1 MVWTLHEK
9 SKQRENME
17 SFVIEGTGRPL
28 SGEVNV
34 SGNKNA
40 ILPMIAASLL
50 TDEEVILHNV
60 PDIID
65 VNTMLE
71 IAELLGTEVT
81 RENHTLKLKTSKVSN
96 NFLSR
101 KSCTKI
107 RTSLLFTGPLLIR
120 TGKATI
126 WPPGGDVIGRRR
138 LDAHFYA
145 LETMGA
151 EIVSES
157 IPYKFAAEKKLQG
170 RDLFFDEASVTA
182 TEHIMMTAALAK
194 GQTIIRNAAAEP
206 HVCDLGEL
214 LKKMGAKIT
223 GLGTNTITIDGV
235 EKLNGAEHTVVGD
248 HVEAG
253 SFLTLAAA
261 TGGEIKINGTLP
273 RHFWMTRR
281 VFERFGIHFTLHPNH
296 IFMPGGQKL
305 MIEPDFGSAIPVI
318 SDGTWPQYPSDM
330 MSCTI
335 VMATQ
340 AKGTVLFFEKMFE
353 SRIYFVDKLISMG
366 ASAVV
371 CDPHRVVISG
381 PAELKGAELS
391 SPDIRSGM
399 ALVIAALCAK
409 GESVIQNSNVISR
422 GYENLEEK
430 IENIGGKIRKKFAI

>member
-1 MVWTLHEK
+1 
-9 SKQRENME
+9 ME
-17 SFVIEGTGRPL
+17 SFIIEGTGKPIG
-28 SGEVNV
+28 GEVSV

-40 ILPMIAASLL
+40 ILPMIAAALL
-50 TDEEVILHNV
+50 TEEEIILHNV
-60 PDIID
+60 PNIID
-65 VNTMLE
+65 VNIMLQ
-71 IAELLGTEVT
+71 IAESLGTEII
-81 RENHTLKLKTSKVSN
+81 RENTTLKLKTSKITN
-96 NFLSR
+96 NTLSR
-101 KSCTKI
+101 KNCTKI
-107 RTSLLFTGPLLIR
+107 RTSLLFTGPLIMR

-138 LDAHFYA
+138 LDAHFYG
-145 LETMGA
+145 LNTMGA
-151 EIVSES
+151 KIISES
-157 IPYKFAAEKKLQG
+157 IPYKFETDRKLQG
-170 RDLFFDEASVTA
+170 KDLFFDEASVTA
-182 TEHIMMTAALAK
+182 TEHIMMTATLAE
-194 GQTIIRNAAAEP
+194 GQTVIRNAAAEP

-214 LKKMGAKIT
+214 LIKMGAKIT

-235 EKLNGAEHTVVGD
+235 DKLNGTEHTVVGD
-248 HVEAG
+248 HIEAG

-281 VFERFGIHFTLHPNH
+281 VFERFDIQFVLNPDH

-305 MIEPDFGSAIPVI
+305 AIKPDFGNAIPVV

-366 ASAVV
+366 ANAVV

-381 PAELKGAELS
+381 PAKLRGTEVS

-409 GESVIQNSNVISR
+409 GKSIIQNTDVISR
-422 GYENLEEK
+422 GYENIEEK
-430 IENIGGKIRKKFAI
+430 IKMLGGKISVKSGQ